1 MFSSVTLSLSTNV
14 DLSRVL
20 NFTFR
25 DLLDVFTKF
34 SIIWPKFSFTYVRT
48 KSFGALI
55 SRSFS
60 LISARR
66 GLIQVLNSSCEA

>member
-20 NFTFR
+20 NFTLR
-25 DLLDVFTKF
+25 DSSDLFTKL
-34 SIIWPKFSFTYVRT
+34 SMIWPKFSFTYVRT

-55 SRSFS
+55 SRSFLLTVS
-60 LISARR
+60 YTHLTLPTKA
-66 GLIQVLNSSCEA
+66 